1 MIRASNAYEDKRN
14 EILKILR
21 HYRASVNNY
30 RACKELYDLMF
41 PSGTQILSDMPR
53 GGVDTYEPERWTIKR
68 VDQKG
73 RMTASLEKMR
83 EEYEDVEKM
92 IDQLDGNYNTVLVRR
107 YLLGETT
114 ETIAEKMGCVRKTVE
129 RWHNKAIE
137 KIVKKCPT
145 MSHSNMR

>member
-14 EILKILR
+14 EILTTLR

-30 RACKELYDLMF
+30 QACKELYDLMF
-41 PSGTQILSDMPR
+41 PSGTQLLSDMPR
-53 GGVDTYEPERWTIKR
+53 GGNDGYEPERWTIKR

-107 YLLGETT
+107 YLLGDTLEETAKKMHCDRD
-114 ETIAEKMGCVRKTVE
+114 TIR
-129 RWHNKAIE
+129 RWHNRALDKLTALYGIE
-137 KIVKKCPT
+137 T
-145 MSHSNMR
+145 